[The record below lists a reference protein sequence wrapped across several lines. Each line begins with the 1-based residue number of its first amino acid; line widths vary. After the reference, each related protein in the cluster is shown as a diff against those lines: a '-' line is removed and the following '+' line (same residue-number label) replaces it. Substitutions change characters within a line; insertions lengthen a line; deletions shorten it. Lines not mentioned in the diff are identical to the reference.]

1 MARTSDQTL
10 EYRIGGMDC
19 ASCAATIRTALERMP
34 GVSDL
39 NISVQSERLSLR
51 LAPEG
56 TSRERVE
63 GAIASLGYSAS
74 ALSEPAEHDHD
85 HDHEGHDHGGES
97 ELDEDGRTVM
107 SVGGMDCASCA
118 VSIRSA
124 LETMPGVS
132 DVRVSVPRERVSLAL
147 APGSS
152 TTEEEIRATI
162 TRLGYTPGG
171 PGAAKEDKTATAWWQ
186 QPKLRQLL
194 VSALIVAL
202 AYAVSLAMPALH
214 HWAFGLATLLAV
226 WPIAQRAVAAARL
239 GAPFTI
245 QMLMTLAAVG
255 AVIIGE
261 YEEAAVVVLLFLL
274 GEVLEG
280 VAADRARS
288 GIRAL
293 GELLPREARVE
304 DADGALHTVAADTL
318 RIGQIVLA
326 RPGDRIAADG
336 EVISGTSSV
345 DESAVTGESL
355 PVTRAPGDAVRAGT
369 VNHEATLRIRVAR
382 SPEDNTIARIIALV
396 EEAQESKAPTERFID
411 RFSRYYMP
419 AIVALA
425 ALVAILPPLAGFGPW
440 ETWIYR
446 GLALLLIGCPCA
458 LVISVPAAVAS
469 GLSAGARAGI
479 LIKGGAVLE
488 SLADSTRVVFDKTG
502 TLTRGTPEVTD
513 VIALDGDE
521 AELLARTA
529 AVEAQSSHPL
539 AAAILAHAKA
549 RGETLPVATEVRAIP
564 GKGMEGVVDGQHLF
578 VGAPRHAAERA
589 PLPEAAR
596 LRIETLEQDG
606 KTVTVV
612 VSGDR
617 TVGLVALRDTP
628 RDDAEGALQGLRE
641 RGIAAVMM
649 TGDNTRTGAA
659 IGRQLGIEVEA
670 EMLPEDKAR
679 RVAQIAAKE
688 TVVMVGD
695 GVNDA
700 PALAAAHV
708 GVAVGSGTDVA
719 MEAADAALMRNRV
732 DDVPRMIDLSRATMR
747 NIRQNVTIA
756 LGLKAV
762 FLVTTLTGLSGLWL
776 AIMADTGATVLVTAN
791 AMRLLGFFRGR

>member
-85 HDHEGHDHGGES
+85 HDHEGHEHGAES

-226 WPIAQRAVAAARL
+226 WPIARRAVAAARL

-411 RFSRYYMP
+411 RF
-419 AIVALA
+419 
-425 ALVAILPPLAGFGPW
+425 
-440 ETWIYR
+440 
-446 GLALLLIGCPCA
+446 
-458 LVISVPAAVAS
+458 
-469 GLSAGARAGI
+469 
-479 LIKGGAVLE
+479 
-488 SLADSTRVVFDKTG
+488 
-502 TLTRGTPEVTD
+502 
-513 VIALDGDE
+513 
-521 AELLARTA
+521 
-529 AVEAQSSHPL
+529 
-539 AAAILAHAKA
+539 
-549 RGETLPVATEVRAIP
+549 
-564 GKGMEGVVDGQHLF
+564 
-578 VGAPRHAAERA
+578 
-589 PLPEAAR
+589 
-596 LRIETLEQDG
+596 
-606 KTVTVV
+606 
-612 VSGDR
+612 
-617 TVGLVALRDTP
+617 
-628 RDDAEGALQGLRE
+628 
-641 RGIAAVMM
+641 
-649 TGDNTRTGAA
+649 
-659 IGRQLGIEVEA
+659 
-670 EMLPEDKAR
+670 
-679 RVAQIAAKE
+679 
-688 TVVMVGD
+688 
-695 GVNDA
+695 
-700 PALAAAHV
+700 
-708 GVAVGSGTDVA
+708 
-719 MEAADAALMRNRV
+719 
-732 DDVPRMIDLSRATMR
+732 
-747 NIRQNVTIA
+747 
-756 LGLKAV
+756 
-762 FLVTTLTGLSGLWL
+762 
-776 AIMADTGATVLVTAN
+776 
-791 AMRLLGFFRGR
+791 